1 MITDLSITLDLGP
14 DFRVQGRGITTR
26 LAGGLQLRSSGTND
40 APRLVG
46 EVRTVQG
53 TYKAYGQQLD
63 IQQGVMR
70 FAGAYDNPSLD
81 ILAIRPNLSQR
92 VGVQITGTVLAPRVR
107 LYSEP
112 ELPEAEKLAWLVLG
126 RSGANGGAE
135 AAVLQQAAMALLGR
149 NGQGL
154 SGGLASRF
162 GLDELSFSGSTTNAD
177 GTTTSG
183 ATVTLGKRL
192 SRNFYV
198 AYERSLA
205 GTLGTFSIF
214 YDLSQRFTLRART
227 GEQTAV
233 DLIFSFSFD

>member
-1 MITDLSITLDLGP
+1 MTQMAIALDLGP
-14 DFRVQGRGITTR
+14 DFRIQGRGISTR
-26 LAGGLQLRSSGTND
+26 LAGTLQLRSAAGAND
-40 APRLVG
+40 APRLTG

-53 TYKAYGQQLD
+53 SYKAYGQQLD
-63 IQQGVMR
+63 IEQGVLR
-70 FAGAYDNPSLD
+70 FLGAYDNPALD

-92 VGVQITGTVLAPRVR
+92 VGVQITGTALAPRVR

-112 ELPEAEKLAWLVLG
+112 ELAEAEKLAWLVLG

-149 NGQGL
+149 NGQGM
-154 SGGLASRF
+154 SGGIASRL
-162 GLDELSFSGSTTNAD
+162 GLDELSFSGSSTKAD

-227 GEQTAV
+227 GEQSAI
-233 DLIFSFSFD
+233 DLIFTYSYD